1 MSLIYEKLK
10 TNVISVLPI
19 FIVVIILN
27 FTLVKLSSNLLFDFV
42 LSSILIIIGLTL
54 FLTGIDLGIT
64 PLGHHTG
71 NSIAKS
77 NKISVVIIAGL
88 ILGFFISIAEPGL
101 MVIANQVDTVT
112 NGNIASMLIL
122 VTVSVGLAIMLVIGF
137 MRIFYNLPLYIILI
151 VLYAII
157 FILSLFTSSEFL
169 AISFDSSGATTG
181 ILAVPFI
188 LSLESGISALKKDSK
203 SSEKDSFGLIAI
215 ASTGAIIAVML
226 LNIFSKEVDLG
237 HTESVV
243 ALVEPSLWSLIL
255 ANAKDAVF
263 SLLPLLV
270 IFLLLQK
277 KSFKLKKKSFR
288 RMINGFVYS
297 FLGITLF
304 FIGINSGFMEV
315 ASQVGNT
322 LALRENKFFTLIV
335 AFAFGFVTIMAEPAV
350 YVLTSQI
357 EEVTSGYIKRK
368 LVLFPLAIG
377 VGIAVLLSAVRIL
390 TSEIQ
395 LWHYLLPGYFIAIL
409 LTFFSPKLF
418 VGIAF
423 DAGGVA
429 TGPMTATF
437 ILAFTQ
443 GIANSFESSNVLVDG
458 FGMISM
464 VALIPIITLQI
475 LGIMFKIKSNRR
487 KKNV

>member
-1 MSLIYEKLK
+1 
-10 TNVISVLPI
+10 
-19 FIVVIILN
+19 
-27 FTLVKLSSNLLFDFV
+27 
-42 LSSILIIIGLTL
+42 
-54 FLTGIDLGIT
+54 
-64 PLGHHTG
+64 
-71 NSIAKS
+71 
-77 NKISVVIIAGL
+77 
-88 ILGFFISIAEPGL
+88 
-101 MVIANQVDTVT
+101 
-112 NGNIASMLIL
+112 
-122 VTVSVGLAIMLVIGF
+122 
-137 MRIFYNLPLYIILI
+137 
-151 VLYAII
+151 
-157 FILSLFTSSEFL
+157 
-169 AISFDSSGATTG
+169 
-181 ILAVPFI
+181 
-188 LSLESGISALKKDSK
+188 
-203 SSEKDSFGLIAI
+203 
-215 ASTGAIIAVML
+215 
-226 LNIFSKEVDLG
+226 
-237 HTESVV
+237 
-243 ALVEPSLWSLIL
+243 
-255 ANAKDAVF
+255 
-263 SLLPLLV
+263 
-270 IFLLLQK
+270 
-277 KSFKLKKKSFR
+277 
-288 RMINGFVYS
+288 MINGFVYS

-335 AFAFGFVTIMAEPAV
+335 AFAFGFVTIVAEPAV

-458 FGMISM
+458 FGMIAM